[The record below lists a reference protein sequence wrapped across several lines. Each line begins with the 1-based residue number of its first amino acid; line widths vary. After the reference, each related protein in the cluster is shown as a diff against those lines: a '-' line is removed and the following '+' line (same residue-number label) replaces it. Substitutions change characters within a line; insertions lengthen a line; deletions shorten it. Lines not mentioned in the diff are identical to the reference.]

1 VIKLGLVDF
10 DTSHAVSF
18 TQKLNHVDAPDDQL
32 VDGATVVAGWPGQSR
47 HSPDRVRGYTQQLA
61 DYGIT
66 IVDEMTD
73 LIGMVDGIIIH
84 ANDGSVHLQRAAP
97 FIEARIPCYIDK
109 PFTCS
114 VADAVALADLA
125 ETHDVPIFSTS
136 PQRYVPQ
143 VPDVLQ
149 DASVGRIIGAYT
161 TSPAHEH
168 KVNPG
173 LFNYGVHGVEL
184 LYSFMGPGCERLSC
198 AWEGEFEV
206 VTGVWADGR
215 VGVMRGVRR
224 QPGGYWFTVWGD
236 NGVRSEALDRTYNHR
251 ELIRHVVKFFEEGK
265 SPVPV
270 STTIEIVAF
279 MEAALRSRHVGGE
292 WVALAGPRSR

>member
-1 VIKLGLVDF
+1 
-10 DTSHAVSF
+10 
-18 TQKLNHVDAPDDQL
+18 
-32 VDGATVVAGWPGQSR
+32 
-47 HSPDRVRGYTQQLA
+47 
-61 DYGIT
+61 
-66 IVDEMTD
+66 MTD

-84 ANDGSVHLQRAAP
+84 ANDGSVHLQRATP

-114 VADAVALADLA
+114 VADAVALAELA
-125 ETHDVPIFSTS
+125 EKRDVPIFSTS

-168 KVNPG
+168 EVNPG

-198 AWEGEFEV
+198 AWDEEFEV
-206 VTGVWADGR
+206 VTGMWADGR

-236 NGVRSEALDRTYNHR
+236 NGVRSEPLDRTYNHR
-251 ELIRHVVKFFEEGK
+251 ELIKHVVKFFEEGK
-265 SPVPV
+265 SPVPI

-279 MEAALRSRHVGGE
+279 METALRSRDSNGA
-292 WVALAGPRSR
+292 WVLLRQV